1 MTPQEQIE
9 YLLAHPEELI
19 KKKPFTRGSESAFHD
34 SEDNDAAVGETV
46 TASLPDFS
54 RKIISQARYL
64 AELDPACHDVLFDDN
79 IPSITAKVGEDQYLE
94 IKFRKL
100 AIPFQKMIL
109 NKKVQHLCTYDI
121 QFTLDNSNPSEQDKV
136 DFALFKKY
144 WKRRNQG
151 GMRTKLVRSQ
161 LSCGDGGLLF
171 YFDRNGRIKSR
182 LLSYKDGYVICSH
195 NDENGDR
202 LLECVYYKSG
212 ENEYIDVYSDT
223 NQWRMKKE
231 PWTDDDGNVHIWSV
245 DEKVNGI
252 SHGFEEIPLVTKRGG
267 VAWDEVQELIE
278 VYEILYNIF
287 IVIQKRHG
295 WGILYIKGSFSE
307 NAKKLAGSVILN
319 DTSMNKDGSAQY
331 LTPPSPQGT
340 IDTLNLLEESIQKG
354 AGATFILPKDLHL
367 SGDVSGVA
375 VQIAQSLDNEEALA
389 AVVEWQNVADKMTRL
404 FKYGL
409 SKELVIK
416 GDENAITRL
425 SGLDVMSTFK
435 VWQPRSETEY
445 NTMLE
450 TMKATGILSRKTAVE
465 KNTESSP
472 DEEIRIATE
481 EAEAE
486 RKAAAQQ
493 LTNNASSN
501 TKTQQ

>member
-1 MTPQEQIE
+1 M
-9 YLLAHPEELI
+9 LAHPEELI
-19 KKKPFTRGSESAFHD
+19 KKKPFTRGSDSACQD
-34 SEDNDAAVGETV
+34 NENEDANVGETV
-46 TASLPDFS
+46 TATLPDFS

-79 IPSITAKVGEDQYLE
+79 IPSITAKVGENQYVE

-121 QFTLDNSNPSEQDKV
+121 QFTLDNSKPSEKAKD

-171 YFDRNGRIKSR
+171 YFDRNDHIKSR

-195 NDENGDR
+195 NDDNGDR

-212 ENEYIDVYSDT
+212 EDEYIDVYSDK
-223 NQWRMKKE
+223 NQWRLKKDA
-231 PWTDDDGNVHIWSV
+231 WTDEKGNAHLWAV
-245 DEKVNGI
+245 DPEVNGVE
-252 SHGFEEIPLVTKRGG
+252 HGFEEIPLVTKRGD
-267 VAWDEVQELIE
+267 VAWEQVQELIE
-278 VYEILYNIF
+278 VYEVIYNIF

-295 WGILYIKGSFSE
+295 WGILYIKGTFSE
-307 NAKKLAGSVILN
+307 HAKKLAGSVILN
-319 DTSMNKDGSAQY
+319 DTTLNKDGSAQY

-340 IDTLNLLEESIQKG
+340 IDTLNLMEESIQKG

-389 AVVEWQNVADKMTRL
+389 AVGEWQNVADKMTRL

-409 SKELVIK
+409 SKELVKK
-416 GDENAITRL
+416 GDKDAVTRFSAL
-425 SGLDVMSTFK
+425 EIMSTFK

-450 TMKATGILSRKTAVE
+450 TMKANGILSRKTAVE

-486 RKAAAQQ
+486 EKAAAQQ
-493 LTNNASSN
+493 SANNTSVG
-501 TKTQQ
+501 QQTHQS